1 MRIKSTQPV
10 ERFPVEGAARGDG
23 ERGFAL
29 ILALMVALIL
39 AFLGLG
45 LLLQTS
51 LGLQAS
57 GADRWV
63 VKSLNAADAGV
74 MMEIELIQSGYV
86 VDPNT
91 LPGANNNRFM
101 LQDDPSL
108 PGLLRGEYEVRIT
121 RLCEVQPATP
131 ILGWEEQ
138 FRQRYL
144 HVESRATRSIGALVG
159 TTGAQVK
166 ADVTIWP
173 FDMSTVTPLTRCY

>member
-1 MRIKSTQPV
+1 MTERNAEPV
-10 ERFPVEGAARGDG
+10 ESCTAEEIGRAAG

-29 ILALMVALIL
+29 ILALMVALVL
-39 AFLGLG
+39 AFLGVG

-86 VDPNT
+86 LDPNT
-91 LPGANNNRFM
+91 LPGANNNRFV

-108 PGLLRGEYEVRIT
+108 PGLLRGEYEVRIG

-131 ILGWEEQ
+131 IIGWEEQ
-138 FRQRYL
+138 YRQRYL

-159 TTGAQVK
+159 TTGAQVR

-173 FDMSTVTPLTRCY
+173 FDMTNITPLTRCY